1 MAIEVCTGNP
11 NLDMIDQER
20 KLLNRIQLHL
30 MKHIVSQELQLKLY
44 KDLDNQELID
54 LSEEN
59 LAELKADL
67 EQLKNL

>member
-1 MAIEVCTGNP
+1 
-11 NLDMIDQER
+11 
-20 KLLNRIQLHL
+20 

-44 KDLDNQELID
+44 KDLDNQELIQ

-67 EQLKNL
+67 DQLKNL

>member
-1 MAIEVCTGNP
+1 MAIEICTGNP
-11 NLDMIDQER
+11 NLDMINQER
-20 KLLNRIQLHL
+20 QLLNRIQLHL

>member
-20 KLLNRIQLHL
+20 QLLNRIQLHL
-30 MKHIVSQELQLKLY
+30 MKHIVAQELQLKLY
-44 KDLDNQELID
+44 KNLDNQELID

-59 LAELKADL
+59 LAELKSDL
-67 EQLKNL
+67 KQLKNL

>member
-1 MAIEVCTGNP
+1 MAIEICTGNP
-11 NLDMIDQER
+11 NLDMINQER
-20 KLLNRIQLHL
+20 QLLNRIQLHL
-30 MKHIVSQELQLKLY
+30 MKHIVAQELQLKLY